1 MKSDCEVMVNAV
13 AGDRGN
19 SPGIYQSTGMQYVE
33 LNVFT
38 QSQYAK
44 NDCRIKQMLF

>member
-1 MKSDCEVMVNAV
+1 MESDCEVMVSDVAV
-13 AGDRGN
+13 DLGN

-33 LNVFT
+33 LNMFN

-44 NDCRIKQMLF
+44 ND